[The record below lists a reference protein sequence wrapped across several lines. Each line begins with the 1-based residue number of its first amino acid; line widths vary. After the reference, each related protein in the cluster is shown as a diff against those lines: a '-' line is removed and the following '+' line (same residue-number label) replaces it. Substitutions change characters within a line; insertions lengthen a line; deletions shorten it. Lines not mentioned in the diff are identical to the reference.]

1 MRHGILSENTG
12 NDFSFPTIMH
22 HLCQVTE
29 ITLSIKQVKYIDKEW
44 GSDQNYSRRSKPET
58 YILDIYIFHR
68 IKAWGENRARDCS
81 EIHYNIY

>member
-1 MRHGILSENTG
+1 
-12 NDFSFPTIMH
+12 MH

-44 GSDQNYSRRSKPET
+44 GSDQNYSRRSKPQT
-58 YILDIYIFHR
+58 YILYIL
-68 IKAWGENRARDCS
+68 KAWVENRARDCS